1 MNYALEVREKSEDTA
16 HAPATRDPPGQPG
29 AGPAALPNLY
39 NTYLRKNI
47 NKALISSTSLACGSP
62 CPPGT
67 TPLVITRAQPLALQG
82 GR

>member
-29 AGPAALPNLY
+29 AGPGPAALPNRY

-47 NKALISSTSLACGSP
+47 NKALL
-62 CPPGT
+62 
-67 TPLVITRAQPLALQG
+67 
-82 GR
+82 

>member
-47 NKALISSTSLACGSP
+47 NKALL
-62 CPPGT
+62 
-67 TPLVITRAQPLALQG
+67 
-82 GR
+82 